1 MIDLFSQR
9 TIALGQ
15 LSLHH
20 RFEQVLPME
29 LISQVLALEPTNQ
42 VLGNEPIV
50 SFAILLVV
58 ILVVPILFERLR
70 LPGLVGL
77 VFSGVVLGPSG
88 WNVLQP
94 DSPTINLLS
103 DIGLVYL
110 MFVAGLE
117 VDLKQFCRQKSR
129 SFGFGCFTFFI
140 PLALGTLIGQIFGF
154 SGNASILIGSMFAS
168 YTMLAYPLINRLGI
182 VKNQAVTVT
191 IGATIFTNIGALLVL
206 SLCIAVHTRQFSY
219 WGLITL
225 FNSLIIYLIVVL
237 VGFDWAGKE
246 FFRRSGDDEGNQFLF
261 VLLCVFLAAV
271 GAQLIGVEKIV
282 GAFLAGLAVNGVLA
296 SGPVKEKVMF
306 VGSVLFIPIFFVHL
320 GSLINL
326 PAVSNFFSLKLTLFI
341 VVGLLLSKF
350 IAAFLAKLVYRY
362 NWQEMLMMWSL
373 SLPQVGATLAATLVG
388 YRAELLPIWV
398 LNSVVSLMLVT
409 STLGPLITSRLAAGL
424 ASSSV
429 EEHAT
434 TTQSYQKIETK
445 HSNFTI
451 VVPVYNPQTQQYLIE
466 MAALLA
472 RQENGRI
479 IPLAIASA
487 AANMDAPQLEISL
500 QRSERLLDKA
510 TAQSRVLS
518 VEAEPLLRIDDAF
531 AQGISRAAR
540 EQKASLIVMG
550 WGKRTGLRARL
561 FGNVIDSVLWASH
574 CPVAVTRLVESPRK
588 IQRILVPIENLMAP
602 SLHPV
607 QFAYALAQA
616 NQAQVTVL
624 NVCDR
629 RTSSSKIASRRSQL
643 GNFVSKLALPNPPE
657 VQIIAHENVAQAILQ
672 AARLYDLVVLP
683 FIRNRTSPGG
693 LAISDVTTQLA
704 RQLTCSIV
712 MLGEPERNLTA
723 VLPTAVPNTT
733 AVIGNAVIG
742 NG

>member
-1 MIDLFSQR
+1 
-9 TIALGQ
+9 
-15 LSLHH
+15 
-20 RFEQVLPME
+20 ME

-42 VLGNEPIV
+42 VLGKEPIV
-50 SFAILLVV
+50 SFAILLLV

-88 WNVLQP
+88 WNVFQP

-117 VDLKQFCRQKSR
+117 VDLEQFRRQKSR
-129 SFGFGCFTFFI
+129 SIGFGSFTFFI
-140 PLALGTLIGQIFGF
+140 PLASGTLIGHIFGF
-154 SGNASILIGSMFAS
+154 NGNASILIGSLLAS
-168 YTMLAYPLINRLGI
+168 YTLLAYPLINRLGI

-206 SLCIAVHTRQFSY
+206 SLCIAVHGRQFSY
-219 WGLITL
+219 WGLISL

-237 VGFDWAGKE
+237 VGFYWAGKE

-261 VLLCVFLAAV
+261 VLLCVFIAAV

-326 PAVSNFFSLKLTLFI
+326 PAGSNFSTLKLTLFI
-341 VVGLLLSKF
+341 VIGLLLSKF
-350 IAAFLAKLVYRY
+350 LAAFLAKLVYRY

-373 SLPQVGATLAATLVG
+373 SLPQVGATLAGTLVG

-398 LNSVVSLMLVT
+398 LNSVVSLMLLT

-429 EEHAT
+429 EEHT
-434 TTQSYQKIETK
+434 STK
-445 HSNFTI
+445 SSSQTIQNKRSNFTI

-479 IPLAIASA
+479 IPLAIATA
-487 AANMDAPQLEISL
+487 PAHMDAPQLEISL
-500 QRSERLLDKA
+500 QRSERLLSKA
-510 TAQSRVLS
+510 TAQSQVLS

-588 IQRILVPIENLMAP
+588 IQRILVPVENLMAP
-602 SLHPV
+602 SLQPV
-607 QFAYALAQA
+607 QFAIMLAEA

-643 GNFVSKLALPNPPE
+643 GLLISKLALPNPPE

-712 MLGEPERNLTA
+712 MLGEPERNLTE

-733 AVIGNAVIG
+733 AAV
-742 NG
+742 

>member
-1 MIDLFSQR
+1 
-9 TIALGQ
+9 
-15 LSLHH
+15 
-20 RFEQVLPME
+20 ME

-50 SFAILLVV
+50 PFAILLVV

-88 WNVLQP
+88 WNVFQP

-110 MFVAGLE
+110 MFIAGLE
-117 VDLKQFCRQKSR
+117 IDLEQFRRQKSR
-129 SFGFGCFTFFI
+129 SFGFGSFTFFI
-140 PLALGTLIGQIFGF
+140 PLALGTLIGHIFGF
-154 SGNASILIGSMFAS
+154 SSNASILIGSLLAS
-168 YTMLAYPLINRLGI
+168 YTLLAYPLINRLGI
-182 VKNQAVTVT
+182 VKNQAVSVT
-191 IGATIFTNIGALLVL
+191 IGATIFTNIGGLLVL
-206 SLCIAVHTRQFSY
+206 SLCIAVHAKQFSY

-225 FNSLIIYLIVVL
+225 FNSLIIYLVVVL

-326 PAVSNFFSLKLTLFI
+326 PAVSNLSTLKLTLFI
-341 VVGLLLSKF
+341 VIGLFFSKF
-350 IAAFLAKLVYRY
+350 LAAFLAKLVYRY

-388 YRAELLPIWV
+388 YRAELLPIGV
-398 LNSVVSLMLVT
+398 LNSVIVLMLVT

-429 EEHAT
+429 EEHTIT
-434 TTQSYQKIETK
+434 TPPYQNIDKK

-479 IPLAIASA
+479 IPLAIANSA
-487 AANMDAPQLEISL
+487 AHMDAPQLEISL
-500 QRSERLLDKA
+500 QRSERLLSKA
-510 TAQSRVLS
+510 TAQSQVFS

-588 IQRILVPIENLMAP
+588 IQRILVPLENLMAP

-607 QFAYALAQA
+607 QFAIMLAEA

-643 GNFVSKLALPNPPE
+643 SLLVSKLALPNPPE

-712 MLGEPERNLTA
+712 MLGEPERNPTV
-723 VLPTAVPNTT
+723 VLPTAAVPNTT
-733 AVIGNAVIG
+733 SAV
-742 NG
+742 

>member
-1 MIDLFSQR
+1 
-9 TIALGQ
+9 
-15 LSLHH
+15 
-20 RFEQVLPME
+20 ME

-42 VLGNEPIV
+42 VLGKEPIV
-50 SFAILLVV
+50 PFAILLVV

-70 LPGLVGL
+70 LSRLVGL
-77 VFSGVVLGPSG
+77 VFSGLVLGPSG
-88 WNVLQP
+88 WNVFQP

-117 VDLKQFCRQKSR
+117 VDLEQFCRQKSR
-129 SFGFGCFTFFI
+129 SFGFGSFTFFI
-140 PLALGTLIGQIFGF
+140 PLALGTLIGKIFGF
-154 SGNASILIGSMFAS
+154 SGNASILIGSLLAS
-168 YTMLAYPLINRLGI
+168 YTMTAYPIINRLGI
-182 VKNQAVTVT
+182 VKNQAVSVT

-206 SLCIAVHTRQFSY
+206 SFCIAVHTRQFSY

-237 VGFDWAGKE
+237 IGFDWAGKE

-271 GAQLIGVEKIV
+271 GAQLIGVEKIL
-282 GAFLAGLAVNGVLA
+282 GAFLAGLAVNGAVG

-306 VGSVLFIPIFFVHL
+306 VGSVLFIPILFVEIGL
-320 GSLINL
+320 LINL
-326 PAVSNFFSLKLTLFI
+326 PAVTNLSTLKLTLFI
-341 VVGLLLSKF
+341 VISLFSSKF
-350 IAAFLAKLVYRY
+350 LAAFLAKLVYRY
-362 NWQEMLMMWSL
+362 NWQEILMMWSL
-373 SLPQVGATLAATLVG
+373 SLPQVGATLAVTLVG
-388 YRAELLPIWV
+388 YRAELLSIEV
-398 LNSVVSLMLVT
+398 LNSVVILMLVT
-409 STLGPLITSRLAAGL
+409 STVGPLITSRLAVGL

-429 EEHAT
+429 EEHKST
-434 TTQSYQKIETK
+434 EDLYQNLQILD
-445 HSNFTI
+445 SNFTI

-479 IPLAIASA
+479 IPLAIATA
-487 AANMDAPQLEISL
+487 AAHMDAPQLEISL
-500 QRSERLLDKA
+500 QRSERLLSKA

-561 FGNVIDSVLWASH
+561 FGNIIDSVLWASH
-574 CPVAVTRLVESPRK
+574 CPVAVARLVESPRK
-588 IQRILVPIENLMAP
+588 IQRILVPVENLMAP
-602 SLHPV
+602 SLQPV
-607 QFAYALAQA
+607 QFAIMLAEA

-629 RTSSSKIASRRSQL
+629 RTSSSKIAFRRSQL
-643 GNFVSKLALPNPPE
+643 GLLVSKLALPNPPE

-712 MLGEPERNLTA
+712 MLGEPERNPTA
-723 VLPTAVPNTT
+723 VLSTAVPNTT
-733 AVIGNAVIG
+733 AAV
-742 NG
+742 